1 MNTKTSELAETL
13 GHWMMGRGRGKRP
26 EKGSLHSEKTALK
39 PALRVWW
46 EWALLGLL
54 PLLAGLAY
62 QVTAAAID
70 LRKYAA
76 PGRMIDIGGR
86 RLHLQVQGEGSP
98 TVILEAAGFGCSVDY
113 DAIQSE
119 LARLT
124 RVCAYDRAGMGW
136 SDPCRDP
143 RGILELVDDLRNL
156 LRTAGIGPPYLL
168 VGASAGGLIV
178 ELFARSYPAEVVG
191 LVLIDALDEET
202 LARLPRASA
211 HLMKRVSLGQLCA
224 RLGILS
230 LFDPFELKKLPLRE
244 GSVRSALAYRSAPW
258 NAARSFLNTLAR
270 SEADLRAAPPLR
282 SDLPLT
288 VLTHGLIG
296 DLLGPRP
303 DPELLREIEP
313 IWQSLQSKIAE
324 RSSRGKLVIAAQSG
338 HRIIAQQPELVVEAV
353 RETIER
359 VNEGSVR

>member
-1 MNTKTSELAETL
+1 MNTKRSERVATL
-13 GHWMMGRGRGKRP
+13 EQWVTGKGWGRRP
-26 EKGSLHSEKTALK
+26 DKWNPVQSNRAALK
-39 PALRVWW
+39 PGLPDWRGWT
-46 EWALLGLL
+46 LLGLV
-54 PLLAGLAY
+54 PLLAGLVY
-62 QVTAAAID
+62 QVTAAAHE
-70 LRKYAA
+70 LRKYVA
-76 PGRMIDIGGR
+76 PGKLIDIGGR
-86 RLHLQVQGEGSP
+86 RLHLQIRGGGSP
-98 TVILEAAGFGCSVDY
+98 TVVLEAAGFGCSVDF

-119 LARLT
+119 LARFT

-136 SDPCRDP
+136 SDPCREP
-143 RGILELVDDLRNL
+143 RSIRELVDDLRNL

-168 VGASAGGLIV
+168 VGASAGGLIA
-178 ELFARSYPAEVVG
+178 ELFARSYPEEVAG

-211 HLMKRVSLGQLCA
+211 HLMKRVPLGQLCA

-244 GSVRSALAYRSAPW
+244 GSVRSALTYRSAPW
-258 NAARSFLNTLAR
+258 TAARSFLNTLAR

-282 SDLPLT
+282 PDLPLT

-303 DPELLREIEP
+303 DPELLREVEP
-313 IWQSLQSKIAE
+313 IWQSLQSKIAD
-324 RSSRGKLVIAAQSG
+324 RSSRGKQVIAAQSG

-353 RETIER
+353 REAIELIR
-359 VNEGSVR
+359 KE